1 MQTLQGRRYI
11 EVKNLHQGEEE
22 IAISKEEQDHLSHV
36 PTQLKYWEDKM
47 YDAEFEGR
55 WRQYHEAKA
64 IYLRFKKLS
73 EEGVEYEP
81 NF

>member
-1 MQTLQGRRYI
+1 MQTLQEKQYI
-11 EVKNLHQGEEE
+11 
-22 IAISKEEQDHLSHV
+22 DHV
-36 PTQLKYWEDKM
+36 PTQLKYWADKM
-47 YDAEFEGR
+47 YEAEFEGR
-55 WRQYHEAKA
+55 WRQYHESKA

>member
-1 MQTLQGRRYI
+1 MQTLQEKQYI
-11 EVKNLHQGEEE
+11 
-22 IAISKEEQDHLSHV
+22 DHV
-36 PTQLKYWEDKM
+36 PTLLKYWADKM
-47 YDAEFEGR
+47 YEAEFEGR
-55 WRQYHEAKA
+55 WRQYHESKA

>member
-1 MQTLQGRRYI
+1 MQTLQEKPSI
-11 EVKNLHQGEEE
+11 
-22 IAISKEEQDHLSHV
+22 DHV
-36 PTQLKYWEDKM
+36 PTQLKYQADKM

>member
-1 MQTLQGRRYI
+1 MSTS
-11 EVKNLHQGEEE
+11 VKQS
-22 IAISKEEQDHLSHV
+22 IDHV
-36 PTQLKYWEDKM
+36 PTQLKYWADKM

-64 IYLRFKKLS
+64 IYLHFKKLS

>member
-1 MQTLQGRRYI
+1 MQTLQEKQYI
-11 EVKNLHQGEEE
+11 
-22 IAISKEEQDHLSHV
+22 DHV
-36 PTQLKYWEDKM
+36 PTQLKHWADKM
-47 YDAEFEGR
+47 YEAEFEGR
-55 WRQYHEAKA
+55 WRQYHESKA